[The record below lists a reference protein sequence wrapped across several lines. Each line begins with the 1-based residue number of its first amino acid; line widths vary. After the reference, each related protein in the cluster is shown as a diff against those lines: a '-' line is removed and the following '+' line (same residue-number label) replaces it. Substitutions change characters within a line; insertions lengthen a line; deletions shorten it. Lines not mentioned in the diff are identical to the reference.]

1 MAQFEPSDP
10 TEPVDL
16 ARYREGGRENYIG
29 IGASLR
35 ESRRETGQELRAVAA
50 ALRIRRL
57 HLEAI
62 EEGRFDDLPGQ
73 AYALGFVRTY
83 ADYLNLD
90 SDWVVDR
97 FREELAPGEDSP
109 DLNFPEA
116 SAPRSRP
123 TAGLLGAAVVLGAA
137 AFGSWYHFQDR
148 GEAPSEIVAEVPE
161 HMLGET
167 ALPATADDAVPTS
180 PPPAAGDAAP
190 AAGPAADAPAAEEPA
205 PGAVAA
211 GRDAV
216 GPEPPVAAEPEAAA
230 AEPETGE
237 AAPAPDDAA
246 VASGGGISVAMLP
259 PAAGGNEDRVVLLP
273 PAPAAGPANAPPEV
287 PVGDPAAPE
296 PDAAVGP
303 ADPPTAQWPVFAGLP
318 PASEPV
324 AAAPP
329 RAGESRVVLRA
340 ARETW
345 VRVQGPDNETV
356 LTRNLQPGDVYMVPG
371 GSGFVLTTGN
381 AGGLEILVDG
391 VLLPPLGA
399 EGAVRRNISLD
410 ADALTGGAP

>member
-16 ARYREGGRENYIG
+16 ARYREGGREHYVG

-90 SDWVVDR
+90 SDWVVER

-123 TAGLLGAAVVLGAA
+123 TTGLLGAAVVLGAA

-148 GEAPSEIVAEVPE
+148 GDAPREIVAEVPE
-161 HMLGET
+161 HMLGGT
-167 ALPATADDAVPTS
+167 ALPATVDDAVPTS
-180 PPPAAGDAAP
+180 PPPAAGDAGPVADER
-190 AAGPAADAPAAEEPA
+190 AGA
-205 PGAVAA
+205 PGGRGACARRRRRGPGNGRAGTGVGGSGTA
-211 GRDAV
+211 GR
-216 GPEPPVAAEPEAAA
+216 
-230 AEPETGE
+230 
-237 AAPAPDDAA
+237 
-246 VASGGGISVAMLP
+246 GGGARGGSGRPGDGRGGAGGGRRAGGERRRDQRHDA
-259 PAAGGNEDRVVLLP
+259 AAGG
-273 PAPAAGPANAPPEV
+273 G
-287 PVGDPAAPE
+287 
-296 PDAAVGP
+296 
-303 ADPPTAQWPVFAGLP
+303 
-318 PASEPV
+318 
-324 AAAPP
+324 
-329 RAGESRVVLRA
+329 
-340 ARETW
+340 
-345 VRVQGPDNETV
+345 
-356 LTRNLQPGDVYMVPG
+356 
-371 GSGFVLTTGN
+371 
-381 AGGLEILVDG
+381 
-391 VLLPPLGA
+391 
-399 EGAVRRNISLD
+399 RR
-410 ADALTGGAP
+410 

>member
-16 ARYREGGRENYIG
+16 ARYREGGREHYVG

-90 SDWVVDR
+90 SDWVVER

-109 DLNFPEA
+109 DLKFPEA

-148 GEAPSEIVAEVPE
+148 GDAPREIVAEVPE
-161 HMLGET
+161 HMLGDT
-167 ALPATADDAVPTS
+167 ALPATADDTVPTS
-180 PPPAAGDAAP
+180 PPPAP
-190 AAGPAADAPAAEEPA
+190 GPAADEPAGAPAAEEPA
-205 PGAVAA
+205 PGDVAA
-211 GRDAV
+211 DRETGEPAPEVARA
-216 GPEPPVAAEPEAAA
+216 EPPVAAEPEAAA
-230 AEPETGE
+230 AGPETAE
-237 AAPAPDDAA
+237 AAPAADDAPA
-246 VASGGGISVAMLP
+246 ASGGGISVTLLP
-259 PAAGGNEDRVVLLP
+259 PVAGGDEGRVVLRP
-273 PAPAAGPANAPPEV
+273 PAPAGEPANAPPAA
-287 PVGDPAAPE
+287 PVGDLAP
-296 PDAAVGP
+296 P
-303 ADPPTAQWPVFAGLP
+303 PPTADAPTVQWPVFAGVP
-318 PASEPV
+318 AASEPV
-324 AAAPP
+324 AAPPPP

-340 ARETW
+340 VRETW

-410 ADALTGGAP
+410 ADALTGDTP